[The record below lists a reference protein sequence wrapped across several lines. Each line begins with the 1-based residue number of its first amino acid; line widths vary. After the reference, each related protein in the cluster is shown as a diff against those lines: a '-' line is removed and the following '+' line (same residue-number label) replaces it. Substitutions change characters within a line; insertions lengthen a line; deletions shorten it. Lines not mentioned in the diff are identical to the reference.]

1 MVVCL
6 CGEGAG
12 EEFTFVVVGFS
23 TVFKHGT
30 VNAEATNGGEA
41 AVAAGTEAGV
51 A

>member
-23 TVFKHGT
+23 TAFKHDT
-30 VNAEATNGGEA
+30 VNAEATKGGKA
-41 AVAAGTEAGV
+41 AVSAGTGV